1 MLDSLRRSEPQ
12 KPPIFRHDFFVVA
25 CLLACL
31 LAGKSQRG
39 ALEKFKAGFSRNN
52 CAAQIMPGNFAS
64 KNTAI
69 FSALLQ
75 PGNLDNQHRRGTSK
89 TEPEATAQGQ
99 RRPGLACLVFDTES
113 RGTNC
118 GNRRGRR
125 SLCSLARAP
134 KIQSRL
140 FAQGRE
146 EPGTAGGVSGAKTRE
161 FREQNAGDFPHPIQA
176 LKQEGSKRGSRASC
190 QQVKARGKQEDRQPW
205 HVKKTS
211 RGRAVPGQIPVK

>member
-12 KPPIFRHDFFVVA
+12 KPPIFRHDFFVV
-25 CLLACL
+25 ACL

-52 CAAQIMPGNFAS
+52 CAAQIMPGNFSS

-89 TEPEATAQGQ
+89 SEPEATAQGQ
-99 RRPGLACLVFDTES
+99 QRPGLACLVFDTES

-161 FREQNAGDFPHPIQA
+161 FREQNAGDFSHPLQV
-176 LKQEGSKRGSRASC
+176 LKQEGQPCKLPANKSK
-190 QQVKARGKQEDRQPW
+190 
-205 HVKKTS
+205 
-211 RGRAVPGQIPVK
+211 